1 MTITKYRQLAAD
13 LREDIRIGRY
23 PPGTTLPTYLEMA
36 AERGVS
42 KTTVSTA
49 LEILEA
55 EGLVRPVR
63 KRGTVV
69 LDQRAVRVEYSR
81 YIAALDPDTQLGPW
95 EIACA
100 RQGINGEMRV
110 IETEHGPADAEVAAA
125 LGIPEGT
132 EVVRRSRH
140 AVIGNGTAQVV
151 QIHTAWYPAWMVE
164 GTPISGERKVTGG
177 IYAALAAA
185 GHLPVTASETVTSRE
200 ATDEETA
207 ELHMRSGAVLVVERV
222 TRDGAGRGL
231 EWLRIV
237 ADPARTVLVYDDL
250 PLSRSR

>member
-81 YIAALDPDTQLGPW
+81 YIAALDPGTQLGPW

-100 RQGINGEMRV
+100 R
-110 IETEHGPADAEVAAA
+110 P
-125 LGIPEGT
+125 GIP
-132 EVVRRSRH
+132 
-140 AVIGNGTAQVV
+140 AQV
-151 QIHTAWYPAWMVE
+151 
-164 GTPISGERKVTGG
+164 
-177 IYAALAAA
+177 
-185 GHLPVTASETVTSRE
+185 
-200 ATDEETA
+200 
-207 ELHMRSGAVLVVERV
+207 
-222 TRDGAGRGL
+222 
-231 EWLRIV
+231 
-237 ADPARTVLVYDDL
+237 
-250 PLSRSR
+250 LSFR